1 MENQEVQLQ
10 KMLMQATLFA
20 NLDTLKVY
28 MPEIY
33 EEFKDYRAESSGVAI
48 DENNNINLFNNDK
61 FVYDNPLDFAKQQVE
76 LFIQNPPMFAYS
88 LDHQEDENM
97 LFEHA
102 VVLKKL
108 MRKLK
113 SEVSET
119 VRRPIDDEQIDFI
132 CMIGAGLGYQIEELF
147 NKKSVVNF
155 LLCEPSKDTFYA
167 MLHCIEIKRVIEK
180 CISLGGRFSV
190 RIGGSAAGI
199 VNAVSSMLHEQGHF
213 NLSRFFM
220 YRHYTSETTEDTLQL
235 FHEIGHRW
243 GAGWGFMEDE
253 IISLTH
259 TLSNIQAGFKVC
271 KKTELINN
279 PIAKKPV
286 FIVANGPSLD
296 SSVEYLQN
304 NSENIIIVSCGTALK
319 ALLTYNIK
327 PDIHVEMERTAGL
340 LPYIEVIE
348 EQQKASD
355 IKLKDIQIVAF
366 NTVYTEL
373 LKRFKSPLLLTKL
386 SDAGGKLIQQYD
398 KLDIYAAPD
407 NSNPTVSNTAVALV
421 TSLGFEEIYFI
432 GLDFG
437 YKSNKHHHS
446 KESIYYEENFVYEEE
461 LKENMLV
468 EGNFSETVYTIPVFD
483 SSKGNV
489 ELLLQEFP
497 LTNVYNCC
505 DGAKIRYTT
514 PMPLSDIAPLKTI
527 ENKELL
533 LEQLLDNAFDN
544 KQFTSQSLEKSITES
559 FTQVKVTIEQ
569 LMNFVSMDIST
580 REELSHQFTLQ
591 NSLLM
596 RLKVRKESQVTYWL
610 LQGTFRYFQAY
621 IMTNCYY
628 YDDPVQRKEYISF
641 CLTEFRAHV
650 ESLYKEL
657 LNSYNK
663 PSKA

>member
-1 MENQEVQLQ
+1 MESQEVQLQ

-20 NLDTLKVY
+20 NLDALKVY
-28 MPEIY
+28 IPEIY
-33 EEFKDYRAESSGVAI
+33 EEFKDYRPESSGVAI
-48 DENNNINLFNNDK
+48 DKNNNINLFNNDK
-61 FVYDNPLDFAKQQVE
+61 FVYDVPLDFAKEQVE
-76 LFIQNPPMFAYS
+76 LFLQNPPMFAYS
-88 LDHQEDENM
+88 LDHQEDEDM

-113 SEVSET
+113 SEASET
-119 VRRPIDDEQIDFI
+119 VRRPIDEEQIDFI
-132 CMIGAGLGYQIEELF
+132 CMIGAGLGYQIEALF
-147 NKKSVVNF
+147 NKRSIVNF

-167 MLHCIEIKRVIEK
+167 MLHCIEIKKVIEK

-190 RIGGSAAGI
+190 RIGGSPAGI
-199 VNAVSSMLHEQGHF
+199 VNAVSNLLHQQGHF

-220 YRHYTSETTEDTLQL
+220 YRHYLSDTTEDTLKL

-259 TLSNIQAGFKVC
+259 TLSNIQSGFKVC

-296 SSVEYLQN
+296 ASVEYLQK

-327 PDIHVEMERTAGL
+327 PDIHVEMERTASL
-340 LPYIEVIE
+340 LSYIEAIE
-348 EQQKASD
+348 EQQKSSS
-355 IKLKDIQIVAF
+355 IKLKDIQIIAL
-366 NTVYTEL
+366 NTVYPEL
-373 LKRFKSPLLLTKL
+373 LKRFKNPLLLTKL

-398 KLDIYAAPD
+398 KLNMYAAPD
-407 NSNPTVSNTAVALV
+407 NSNPTVSNTAVALI

-446 KESIYYEENFVYEEE
+446 KESIYYDKDFVYVEE
-461 LKENMLV
+461 LKENKLV
-468 EGNFSETVYTIPVFD
+468 EGNFSESVYTIPVFD

-497 LTNVYNCC
+497 LINVYNCC
-505 DGAKIRYTT
+505 DGAKIKYTT
-514 PMPLSDIAPLKTI
+514 PMPLSDITPLEAI
-527 ENKELL
+527 QNKDRL
-533 LEQLLDNAFDN
+533 LEQLIGNAFDN
-544 KQFTSQSLEKSITES
+544 KQFSSHSIEESIRQS

-569 LMNFVSMDIST
+569 LMNLVSMEIST
-580 REELSHQFTLQ
+580 REELSQQFTLQ
-591 NSLLM
+591 NNLLM
-596 RLKVRKESQVTYWL
+596 RLKVRKEHQVTYWL

-628 YDDPVQRKEYISF
+628 YDEPVQRKEYISF
-641 CLTEFRAHV
+641 CLTEFKMHI
-650 ESLYKEL
+650 ENLYKEL
-657 LNSYNK
+657 LTSYNK